1 MVIRYRD
8 LSEEFLRQLKESE
21 DPIYVR
27 LKEAIEEALRDS
39 SRSPGNPPMC
49 IRFDRSNNIL
59 FFASESFYL
68 QLRRDSIF
76 NYHFVNEQ
84 VFRQAMGI
92 DDFKLPPL
100 LI

>member
-8 LSEEFLRQLKESE
+8 LSEEFLRQIKESE
-21 DPIYVR
+21 DPMYVG
-27 LKEAIEEALRDS
+27 LKEVIEEALRDS

-49 IRFDRSNNIL
+49 IRFDRSRNRL
-59 FFASESFYL
+59 LYASESFYL
-68 QLRRDSIF
+68 RSRRDTIF